1 MTGSELGPD
10 VARARE
16 VALELLG
23 EAAEGRGLDEQT
35 AALVAFAVA
44 ATPTTLDRA
53 GMEQHAGGA
62 LDAGATFDELTEAML
77 LASAIGLHG
86 LHEAPQVLRA
96 LAEARSAPF
105 PAHTEETVSYRDRLL
120 ADPYWQRLDAQLP
133 GFLDSMLRL
142 DAPAFKLFVDYVG
155 IPWRTGT
162 LAAKTKELIYVAI
175 DTMPSHRYLPGM
187 RFHIE
192 NALALGATRQEL
204 LDVLDI
210 SAAAGPPRGIE

>member
-1 MTGSELGPD
+1 MDLGPD

-16 VALELLG
+16 VALGLLVD
-23 EAAEGRGLDEQT
+23 APEGAGLDART
-35 AALVAFAVA
+35 TALVAFAVA
-44 ATPTTLDRA
+44 ATPTTLDRD
-53 GMEQHAGGA
+53 GIGRHADAA
-62 LDAGATFDELTEAML
+62 LDAGATLEELTEAML

-96 LAEARSAPF
+96 VAERRSESLPSHDADS
-105 PAHTEETVSYRDRLL
+105 ERYRDQLL
-120 ADPYWQRLDAQLP
+120 TDPYWQRLDAMLP
-133 GFLDSMLRL
+133 DFLDTMLRL
-142 DAPAFKLFVDYVG
+142 HAPAFKSFVDYVG
-155 IPWRTGT
+155 IPWQSGP
-162 LAAKTKELIYVAI
+162 LPAKTKELVYVSI

-210 SAAAGPPRGIE
+210 SAAAGPSRGIE